1 VAEEHESNGI
11 GEEKGR
17 FSVLVH
23 TRRWDE
29 LLA

>member
-11 GEEKGR
+11 EEKGR